1 MQLNNDELIPLNQA
15 VGTLIPGSHNPST
28 IWRWVM
34 RGLAGPD
41 GQRVRLAVWY
51 VGRTPH
57 TTANAVRTW
66 LDAVTA
72 ARLAR
77 SQRTLNAPDIATAA
91 ELADRGLTGRRR

>member
-1 MQLNNDELIPLNQA
+1 MKNADELIPLNQA
-15 VGTLIPGSHNPST
+15 VGTLIPGQHNPST
-28 IWRWVM
+28 VWRWVM

-57 TTANAVRTW
+57 TTPAAVRSW

-77 SQRTLNAPDIATAA
+77 SQGRLTGPDIATTT
-91 ELADRGLTGRRR
+91 ELADRGLIGRRR